1 MDQLFDSLSEDWISQ
16 SCSPQSA
23 QVPPDYPA
31 TNSPSQLSNQSQSR
45 IPRYQPRPASRLSS
59 GKQDIPSR
67 KSSVVSNEPRKLPL
81 SEKTSSTLNSFNKK
95 PRSNGPLKANDSSP
109 VSKQSP
115 KPQATKGSI
124 RSAPQDTV
132 QHKPSQ
138 QSPLKAQAN
147 HGTPDWK
154 RRLKSNTGL
163 GDQQDLFSPSGLES
177 VFRPPTI
184 RTKDEKKKG
193 PRYQPSALEDIPSS
207 PPPLSA
213 MARNYSETD
222 TRKEAEEDDLPGDGI
237 DNLEKDEREAQI
249 RPSDGQTKPE
259 QPEVDNIGSEE
270 GGPSLS
276 GQAAQDRARQRPD
289 GVSRPLATPRLPSY
303 SQKTRSLNT
312 ISRRDQEP
320 DDSLNISNDHI
331 ADERSR
337 VTSGQTADGNEDLS
351 PFFVSRQ
358 HTVDGRVDYAPVVDM
373 SQARKRMSDLGSTQ
387 QDRPSSPASD
397 NGVDY
402 AHSYSPALSTDAQMP
417 GSDITSHSLPEDL
430 STGTQSFV
438 ANGGF
443 INARRGGRSREG
455 SFLKRPLS
463 PTSSPSA
470 QIANSVGPISHE
482 LPFIKTSRS
491 RNQDVNEP
499 EIPKRQQGYNTTNS
513 DRPRSS
519 GSPLKLFDKYDTF
532 TNDRLQRR
540 MSKFEEAVPDSAEEA
555 SVLVGSHSQD
565 EQEAL
570 DDSKPLS
577 NKHTNS
583 SGSRISSFGEG
594 KLDGYGFESFP
605 SPPLTREQQSLE
617 SRHGLD
623 NKKQVAAKFRFLQSP
638 DLGHGLKAD
647 CPRRGSSASSD
658 SGVRKLETA
667 EAPAQHVEE
676 DVTHTANG
684 KRLPYSPP
692 KDPRPKRRRT
702 LRSSEEAELE
712 SLRARHDS
720 VSTGPPTSSVLGR
733 KRKDAL
739 YDSNFQIADPKVL
752 AMRQILRPRNPTPS
766 QSASHGRHLR
776 KETIGASETS
786 PKHRFEPDISEH
798 SESQTHANPLT
809 QRLAG
814 ELANLA
820 QDIAEEIPG
829 SARKPSV
836 NTADFFNEAQQI
848 MQLIRSRGKPASEVI
863 DEEEPTADIQD
874 DYDESLYP
882 ESTKEE
888 FSRPPSR
895 EGGSMRR
902 QREPVKLD
910 ARVVSQLRKFEEKT
924 DVGMTLSSSLK
935 SLKIG
940 LPNDTAITIE
950 MKDLARQQDE
960 EMESDLNIRIIERR
974 RRNSSSAT
982 AVPVLTNST
991 QANSTGSHSTS
1002 SGPSTAQSIPT
1013 NSSRGSGN
1021 KAVIA
1026 PETVAHLLSDQV
1038 GGMTFDHERQV
1049 WVKSRNSSN
1058 AENKGKDGGAGSEMT
1073 DDELGAIPDLSV
1085 DELEELRRVKL
1096 ADSPLKTMASVAS
1109 VHNQTSIHDHAVV
1122 GPEHPAAS
1130 HAPTEQSS
1138 RPQTADGTQTN
1149 THDAS
1154 SAPSKFSRFA
1164 SSGPVPETRA
1174 TSWGDEAFGHRQK
1187 QGLHP
1192 SRPLQQPKGDHAEEV
1207 EHEISILEDRVSSPP
1222 RKSNKYQPRVVT
1234 VTFSSPLADQI
1245 DASSFHNDEPELQ
1258 DEGNE
1263 LDLDD
1268 SPDRRSSN
1276 IRTTSMVRRS
1286 SSGFGRKSTFRSSSR
1301 RLSLMNQ
1308 SYIARPMSRLDEQ
1321 DEMSLVHI
1329 PNGGAADLTVS
1340 TPLPARS
1347 NSLVAPPTGGSS
1359 SVTFQ
1364 LSPLPDFTV
1373 HQIDRPLDRVNAA
1386 QPLLIGSSQQVERQ
1400 VSQATQEIVKKI
1412 TDVEPYEPYWDYL
1425 RSLDL
1430 HERNLASLHMLDEF
1444 CGRLEELDVSNNQL
1458 RELAGA
1464 PSTLR
1469 HLRLR
1474 HNCLSNLTP
1483 WNHLWNL
1490 QYLDVSGNQLQTMKG
1505 LQSLVHLRELRADD
1519 NQIED
1524 IEGIFDLD
1532 GLIRLSLRRNRI
1544 TGVDFESSNL

>member
-1 MDQLFDSLSEDWISQ
+1 M
-16 SCSPQSA
+16 
-23 QVPPDYPA
+23 
-31 TNSPSQLSNQSQSR
+31 
-45 IPRYQPRPASRLSS
+45 
-59 GKQDIPSR
+59 
-67 KSSVVSNEPRKLPL
+67 
-81 SEKTSSTLNSFNKK
+81 
-95 PRSNGPLKANDSSP
+95 
-109 VSKQSP
+109 
-115 KPQATKGSI
+115 
-124 RSAPQDTV
+124 

-138 QSPLKAQAN
+138 QSPLKAQAD

-154 RRLKSNTGL
+154 RRLKSNAGL
-163 GDQQDLFSPSGLES
+163 GDQQDLFSPSGLEN
-177 VFRPPTI
+177 VFRPLTV
-184 RTKDEKKKG
+184 RDKEEKKKG
-193 PRYQPSALEDIPSS
+193 PRYQPSALDGIPSS
-207 PPPLSA
+207 PPPLPSI
-213 MARNYSETD
+213 ARNFPEITSKNEA
-222 TRKEAEEDDLPGDGI
+222 RKYGVLGDSI
-237 DNLEKDEREAQI
+237 ENLGKDKGKAQI
-249 RPSDGQTKPE
+249 RPNSQQPKLVEPE
-259 QPEVDNIGSEE
+259 REVDDRGSEE
-270 GGPSLS
+270 PGQILP
-276 GQAAQDRARQRPD
+276 GQAAQGRARTSPD
-289 GVSRPLATPRLPSY
+289 GALKPLATPSLPSY
-303 SQKTRSLNT
+303 GQKSRSLSAT
-312 ISRRDQEP
+312 SRRDQEP
-320 DDSLNISNDHI
+320 EDSLIMSNGHV

-337 VTSGQTADGNEDLS
+337 VTSGQTVDGNEDLS

-373 SQARKRMSDLGSTQ
+373 NEVRKRISDVGSPQ
-387 QDRPSSPASD
+387 QDRPRSPASD
-397 NGVDY
+397 NGVVY
-402 AHSYSPALSTDAQMP
+402 AHNHSPALSPDAQLP

-443 INARRGGRSREG
+443 INTRRGGRSQEG

-463 PTSSPSA
+463 PTSPPSIHEA
-470 QIANSVGPISHE
+470 SSVGLKSPGRRLIEPS
-482 LPFIKTSRS
+482 KSRT
-491 RNQDVNEP
+491 RDVYEP
-499 EIPKRQQGYNTTNS
+499 ETPRRQQGFDTTSS

-555 SVLVGSHSQD
+555 SDLVGSHGRE
-565 EQEAL
+565 EQGAL
-570 DDSKPLS
+570 DDSKPLF
-577 NKHTNS
+577 NKHTS
-583 SGSRISSFGEG
+583 SSSSRISSFGEG
-594 KLDGYGFESFP
+594 KLDGFGFESFP
-605 SPPLTREQQSLE
+605 SPPLTREQQSLD
-617 SRHGLD
+617 SHRIANQ
-623 NKKQVAAKFRFLQSP
+623 NKQMPGSFRFLHSPDQSP
-638 DLGHGLKAD
+638 GLDAD
-647 CPRRGSSASSD
+647 YRQRGSSTNRD
-658 SGVRKLETA
+658 SGVRKSQTA
-667 EAPAQHVEE
+667 EAPAQHIEE

-702 LRSSEEAELE
+702 LRSSEEAEVE

-720 VSTGPPTSSVLGR
+720 VSNGPPTSSVLGR

-739 YDSNFQIADPKVL
+739 YDSSVQIADPKVL

-776 KETIGASETS
+776 KQTIVESETR
-786 PKHRFEPDISEH
+786 PEHHFEPDISEH
-798 SESQTHANPLT
+798 SESQSQAKPLT

-820 QDIAEEIPG
+820 QDIAEELPG

-848 MQLIRSRGKPASEVI
+848 MQLIRSRGKPASEAI
-863 DEEEPTADIQD
+863 DEEEPTADLQD
-874 DYDESLYP
+874 EYDESLYP

-895 EGGSMRR
+895 EGSSMRR

-940 LPNDTAITIE
+940 QPNDTAITIE

-960 EMESDLNIRIIERR
+960 ELESDLNIRIIERR

-982 AVPVLTNST
+982 VAPVLTNNT
-991 QANSTGSHSTS
+991 QANSTESHSTS

-1013 NSSRGSGN
+1013 NSSRGSRN

-1049 WVKSRNSSN
+1049 WVKSRSSSN
-1058 AENKGKDGGAGSEMT
+1058 AEDKGKDGGAGSEMT

-1096 ADSPLKTMASVAS
+1096 ADSPLKTMASV
-1109 VHNQTSIHDHAVV
+1109 HKHTSIHDHAVV
-1122 GPEHPAAS
+1122 GLEHRAAL
-1130 HAPTEQSS
+1130 HAKTEPSS

-1149 THDAS
+1149 PHDES

-1164 SSGPVPETRA
+1164 SSDPVPETRA
-1174 TSWGDEAFGHRQK
+1174 TSWGEDAFGQK
-1187 QGLHP
+1187 QRQDTHP
-1192 SRPLQQPKGDHAEEV
+1192 SRPLQNPKGDHAEV

-1222 RKSNKYQPRVVT
+1222 RQSKNYQPRVVT

-1245 DASSFHNDEPELQ
+1245 DASYFHNDESELQ
-1258 DEGNE
+1258 EDGNE
-1263 LDLDD
+1263 FEPDD
-1268 SPDRRSSN
+1268 SPDRKSSN
-1276 IRTTSMVRRS
+1276 SRTTSMARRS
-1286 SSGFGRKSTFRSSSR
+1286 SSAFGRKKTFRSSSR
-1301 RLSLMNQ
+1301 RMSLMNQ

-1329 PNGGAADLTVS
+1329 PNGGAADVIVS

-1347 NSLVAPPTGGSS
+1347 NSLVAPHTGGNS

-1373 HQIDRPLDRVNAA
+1373 HQIDRPLDRVNAP
-1386 QPLLIGSSQQVERQ
+1386 QPLLIGSSQQAERQ
-1400 VSQATQEIVKKI
+1400 ISQATQEIVKKI

-1430 HERNLASLHMLDEF
+1430 HERNLASLHMLNDF

-1469 HLRLR
+1469 QLRLR
-1474 HNCLSNLTP
+1474 HNCLSNLTA

-1490 QYLDVSGNQLQTMKG
+1490 QYLDVSGNQLQTLKG
-1505 LQSLVHLRELRADD
+1505 LQSLVHLRDLRADD
-1519 NQIED
+1519 NLIED
-1524 IEGIFDLD
+1524 IEGLFDLD

-1544 TGVDFESSNL
+1544 TVVDFESSNL

>member
-16 SCSPQSA
+16 SGSPQSA
-23 QVPPDYPA
+23 QAPPDSPA
-31 TNSPSQLSNQSQSR
+31 TNSPSQLSSQSQSR
-45 IPRYQPRPASRLSS
+45 IPRYQTRPAARLSS
-59 GKQDIPSR
+59 GKPDIHRR
-67 KSSVVSNEPRKLPL
+67 KSSVVSTDTKKLPL
-81 SEKTSSTLNSFNKK
+81 SDKTPSTLNSFNKQ
-95 PRSNGPLKANDSSP
+95 PRSNGPLKTNGSSP
-109 VSKQSP
+109 GSKQSP
-115 KPQATKGSI
+115 KPQAAKGSV
-124 RSAPQDTV
+124 RSAAQDTV

-138 QSPLKAQAN
+138 QSPLKAQASQ
-147 HGTPDWK
+147 GTPDWK
-154 RRLKSNTGL
+154 RRLKSSTGL

-184 RTKDEKKKG
+184 RDNKENKKG
-193 PRYQPSALEDIPSS
+193 PRYQPSALDGIPSS
-207 PPPLSA
+207 PPPLPS
-213 MARNYSETD
+213 MARKFPETISK
-222 TRKEAEEDDLPGDGI
+222 TKAEEDAILRDETSK
-237 DNLEKDEREAQI
+237 LEKDEGAAQV
-249 RPSDGQTKPE
+249 RPSSKQRKPKE
-259 QPEVDNIGSEE
+259 PEVGNSRSEE
-270 GGPSLS
+270 SRPTSS
-276 GQAAQDRARQRPD
+276 GQIAHSRARPNSDRA
-289 GVSRPLATPRLPSY
+289 SRPLATPNLPSY
-303 SQKTRSLNT
+303 IQKRRSLSST
-312 ISRRDQEP
+312 SRRDQDPE
-320 DDSLNISNDHI
+320 DSLVMSNGHV

-373 SQARKRMSDLGSTQ
+373 DQVRKRMSDFVSPR

-397 NGVDY
+397 DGVKY
-402 AHSYSPALSTDAQMP
+402 AHTHSPALSTDAQLP
-417 GSDITSHSLPEDL
+417 DSDITSHSLPEDL

-443 INARRGGRSREG
+443 INARRGGRSQEG

-463 PTSSPSA
+463 PTSPASIQVAS
-470 QIANSVGPISHE
+470 SVGLESPGRRRSIEAS
-482 LPFIKTSRS
+482 KS
-491 RNQDVNEP
+491 RNPDVFDP
-499 EIPKRQQGYNTTNS
+499 ETPKNRQGYDTAS
-513 DRPRSS
+513 SERPRSS
-519 GSPLKLFDKYDTF
+519 GSPLKLFDNYDTF

-540 MSKFEEAVPDSAEEA
+540 MSKFEDAAPEGAEDA
-555 SVLVGSHSQD
+555 SDLVESHGQD
-565 EQEAL
+565 EQGAL
-570 DDSKPLS
+570 NDSKPLYS
-577 NKHTNS
+577 KHTSS
-583 SGSRISSFGEG
+583 SGSRMSSFGEG
-594 KLDGYGFESFP
+594 KLDGFGFESFP
-605 SPPLTREQQSLE
+605 SPPLIREQQGPDSHQTADE
-617 SRHGLD
+617 NRKMAG
-623 NKKQVAAKFRFLQSP
+623 QFRFLHSLDQG
-638 DLGHGLKAD
+638 LGRDAD
-647 CPRRGSSASSD
+647 HLHRGSSPSGD
-658 SGVRKLETA
+658 SGVRKVETA
-667 EAPAQHVEE
+667 EAPAQHMDE

-702 LRSSEEAELE
+702 LRSSEEAEVE

-720 VSTGPPTSSVLGR
+720 VSTGPPTSSILGR

-739 YDSNFQIADPKVL
+739 YDSNFQVADPKVL

-766 QSASHGRHLR
+766 QSASHSRQLR
-776 KETIGASETS
+776 KRSLGASETRLE
-786 PKHRFEPDISEH
+786 HHVEPDISEH
-798 SESQTHANPLT
+798 SELQPHANPLT

-820 QDIAEEIPG
+820 QDIAEEVPG

-848 MQLIRSRGKPASEVI
+848 MQLIRSRGKPASEAI
-863 DEEEPTADIQD
+863 DEEEPETDVQD
-874 DYDESLYP
+874 EYDESLYP

-940 LPNDTAITIE
+940 QPNDTAITIE
-950 MKDLARQQDE
+950 IKDLARQQDE

-974 RRNSSSAT
+974 RRNSSSAS
-982 AVPVLTNST
+982 AVPVVTNST
-991 QANSTGSHSTS
+991 QVNSNGSHSTS

-1013 NSSRGSGN
+1013 NSSRGSRN

-1049 WVKSRNSSN
+1049 WVKSRSSSN
-1058 AENKGKDGGAGSEMT
+1058 VEENGKDGGAESEMT

-1096 ADSPLKTMASVAS
+1096 ADSPLKTTASL
-1109 VHNQTSIHDHAVV
+1109 HEPISIRDHAVAD
-1122 GPEHPAAS
+1122 PERQAAS
-1130 HAPTEQSS
+1130 HAPKEPSS
-1138 RPQTADGTQTN
+1138 KPQTADGNQTN
-1149 THDAS
+1149 PQDES

-1174 TSWGDEAFGHRQK
+1174 TSWSDEAFGNKKRQ
-1187 QGLHP
+1187 GVHS
-1192 SRPLQQPKGDHAEEV
+1192 SRPLQHPKGDHAEEV

-1222 RKSNKYQPRVVT
+1222 RQSKNYQPRVVT

-1245 DASSFHNDEPELQ
+1245 DDSYSHNDELEIQ
-1258 DEGNE
+1258 DDANE
-1263 LDLDD
+1263 MDLDD
-1268 SPDRRSSN
+1268 SPARKSSN
-1276 IRTTSMVRRS
+1276 TRTTAMARRP
-1286 SSGFGRKSTFRSSSR
+1286 SSGFGRKPTFRSSAR
-1301 RLSLMNQ
+1301 RMSLMNQ

-1340 TPLPARS
+1340 TPLPVRS
-1347 NSLVAPPTGGSS
+1347 NSLVAPPTGGNS

-1373 HQIDRPLDRVNAA
+1373 HQIDRPLDRFNAA
-1386 QPLLIGSSQQVERQ
+1386 QPLVIGLSQQVERQ

-1430 HERNLASLHMLDEF
+1430 HERNLASLHMLKEF

-1469 HLRLR
+1469 HFRLR
-1474 HNCLSNLTP
+1474 YNCLSNLTA
-1483 WNHLWNL
+1483 WNHLCNL
-1490 QYLDVSGNQLQTMKG
+1490 QYLDISGNQLQTLEG
-1505 LQSLVHLRELRADD
+1505 LQSLVHLRELKADD
-1519 NQIED
+1519 NLIED

-1532 GLIRLSLRRNRI
+1532 GLIRLSLKRNRI
-1544 TGVDFESSNL
+1544 TGVDLESSNL

>member
-1 MDQLFDSLSEDWISQ
+1 MQ
-16 SCSPQSA
+16 
-23 QVPPDYPA
+23 
-31 TNSPSQLSNQSQSR
+31 R
-45 IPRYQPRPASRLSS
+45 
-59 GKQDIPSR
+59 R
-67 KSSVVSNEPRKLPL
+67 KSSVVSNETKKVPL
-81 SEKTSSTLNSFNKK
+81 GDKTSSTLNSFNQK
-95 PRSNGPLKANDSSP
+95 PRSNGSLKANDSSP

-115 KPQATKGSI
+115 KPQAFKGSV

-154 RRLKSNTGL
+154 RRLKSNAGL
-163 GDQQDLFSPSGLES
+163 GDQQDLFSPSGLEN
-177 VFRPPTI
+177 VFRPPTV
-184 RTKDEKKKG
+184 RNKEEKKKG
-193 PRYQPSALEDIPSS
+193 PRYQPSALDHIPSS
-207 PPPLSA
+207 PPPLPS
-213 MARNYSETD
+213 MARKLSET
-222 TRKEAEEDDLPGDGI
+222 TPKKKTEEDGISGDKI
-237 DNLEKDEREAQI
+237 DRLGKAQI
-249 RPSDGQTKPE
+249 RLSRE
-259 QPEVDNIGSEE
+259 QHKQEVDNRSEE
-270 GGPSLS
+270 GRPSLS
-276 GQAAQDRARQRPD
+276 GLAAQDQASPSP
-289 GVSRPLATPRLPSY
+289 VEASRPLATPSLPSY
-303 SQKTRSLNT
+303 GHKSRSLST
-312 ISRRDQEP
+312 ISRRDQELE
-320 DDSLNISNDHI
+320 DSLITSDGHE

-358 HTVDGRVDYAPVVDM
+358 HTVDGRVDYAPVIDM
-373 SQARKRMSDLGSTQ
+373 NQARKRMSDFGSPQ

-397 NGVDY
+397 NGISY
-402 AHSYSPALSTDAQMP
+402 AHTYSPAPSTDARLP

-430 STGTQSFV
+430 STGTQSFI

-443 INARRGGRSREG
+443 VNARRGGRSREG
-455 SFLKRPLS
+455 SFLNRALS
-463 PTSSPSA
+463 PTSPPSL
-470 QIANSVGPISHE
+470 QVANSVGQNPPE
-482 LPFIKTSRS
+482 RRFIEAAKSRD
-491 RNQDVNEP
+491 QDLYEP
-499 EIPKRQQGYNTTNS
+499 ETPKRQQRYDTTSS

-519 GSPLKLFDKYDTF
+519 GSPLKLFDNYDTF

-540 MSKFEEAVPDSAEEA
+540 MSKFEENVPDSAEES
-555 SVLVGSHSQD
+555 SVLVGSHGPD
-565 EQEAL
+565 KQEAL
-570 DDSKPLS
+570 NVSKPLS
-577 NKHTNS
+577 NNHTSS
-583 SGSRISSFGEG
+583 SGSRVSSFGVG

-605 SPPLTREQQSLE
+605 SPPLNGERQSL
-617 SRHGLD
+617 D
-623 NKKQVAAKFRFLQSP
+623 NHRMMDENKQIAGQFRFLHSP
-638 DLGHGLKAD
+638 DQVPGPDAEYGQ
-647 CPRRGSSASSD
+647 RGSSASRD
-658 SGVRKLETA
+658 IGLRKSETA
-667 EAPAQHVEE
+667 EAPAQHMEE
-676 DVTHTANG
+676 GVTHTANG
-684 KRLPYSPP
+684 KRLPYSPS

-702 LRSSEEAELE
+702 LRSSEEAEVQ

-739 YDSNFQIADPKVL
+739 YDSSVQIADPKVL

-766 QSASHGRHLR
+766 QSASHGRNLR
-776 KETIGASETS
+776 KQTIGESQIRPE
-786 PKHRFEPDISEH
+786 HHFEPDISEH
-798 SESQTHANPLT
+798 SELQSHPNPLT
-809 QRLAG
+809 QKIAG
-814 ELANLA
+814 ELANIA
-820 QDIAEEIPG
+820 QDIAEEVQG
-829 SARKPSV
+829 STRKPSV

-848 MQLIRSRGKPASEVI
+848 MQLIRSRGKPASEAI
-863 DEEEPTADIQD
+863 DEEEHTADPQD
-874 DYDESLYP
+874 EYDESLYP

-895 EGGSMRR
+895 EGGSMRK

-940 LPNDTAITIE
+940 QPNDTAITIE

-960 EMESDLNIRIIERR
+960 QMESDLNIRIIERR

-991 QANSTGSHSTS
+991 QANSTGSHTSS

-1013 NSSRGSGN
+1013 SSSRGSRN

-1049 WVKSRNSSN
+1049 WIKSRSSSN
-1058 AENKGKDGGAGSEMT
+1058 VDDKGKDGGAGSEMT

-1096 ADSPLKTMASVAS
+1096 ADSPLKTMASV
-1109 VHNQTSIHDHAVV
+1109 HRNISIHDHAVV
-1122 GPEHPAAS
+1122 GPEHLAAS
-1130 HAPTEQSS
+1130 PTEPSS
-1138 RPQTADGTQTN
+1138 RPQTANGTQTN
-1149 THDAS
+1149 THDES
-1154 SAPSKFSRFA
+1154 SAPSKFSRLA

-1174 TSWGDEAFGHRQK
+1174 TSWGDEAFGHKQK
-1187 QGLHP
+1187 QGVQP
-1192 SRPLQQPKGDHAEEV
+1192 SRPLQHPKGDHAEEA

-1222 RKSNKYQPRVVT
+1222 RQSKDYQPRVVT

-1245 DASSFHNDEPELQ
+1245 DASYFHNDESELQ
-1258 DEGNE
+1258 DDGNE
-1263 LDLDD
+1263 LNPDD
-1268 SPDRRSSN
+1268 SPDRKSSITRTTSIAKRSSN
-1276 IRTTSMVRRS
+1276 
-1286 SSGFGRKSTFRSSSR
+1286 GFGRKTTFRSSSR
-1301 RLSLMNQ
+1301 RISLMNQ

-1329 PNGGAADLTVS
+1329 SNGGAADLTVS
-1340 TPLPARS
+1340 TPLPART
-1347 NSLVAPPTGGSS
+1347 NSLVAPSTAGKS

-1364 LSPLPDFTV
+1364 LSPLPDFTL

-1386 QPLLIGSSQQVERQ
+1386 QPLLIGSSQQMERQ
-1400 VSQATQEIVKKI
+1400 ISQATQEIVKKI

-1430 HERNLASLHMLDEF
+1430 RERSLASLHMLNEF

-1464 PSTLR
+1464 PLTMR

-1474 HNCLSNLTP
+1474 HNCLSNLTA

-1490 QYLDVSGNQLQTMKG
+1490 QYLDISGNQLQTLKG

-1519 NQIED
+1519 NQIEEV
-1524 IEGIFDLD
+1524 EGIFDLD

-1544 TGVDFESSNL
+1544 TSVDFESSNL